1 MDLSTKCV
9 ETEYDNAAEDE
20 SFRVGTKGAG
30 VGIEDED
37 DDEDEGEDVESE
49 DG

>member
-20 SFRVGTKGAG
+20 SFTVGTKGAG
-30 VGIEDED
+30 VGIEDD
-37 DDEDEGEDVESE
+37 YEDEGEDVESE
-49 DG
+49 DR